1 MDWVEQGEQFLGQYD
16 WGTHGKQ
23 MGISRM
29 WRDNETFV
37 GRGKWVQTQRPRG
50 LLSGF
55 LAVLPSLGYGVYI
68 PPVAAKHGPI
78 RFRMRLSEE
87 IRREGVIFSAYLTK
101 EGGLVVED
109 VLVWKKDPVWST
121 KPFHERWKLLA
132 QFLETEFHQDTA
144 LQGLRISVPLYE
156 PLSAMKRPD
165 ANSVLEFVPNGMK
178 QKRLIWIE
186 ERTTKTGPSSTGQPK
201 AAGPTGQ
208 PKVLLLRKP
217 PSAPATAVTA
227 VPVTAVAATAVATP
241 ATTVPVKVAP
251 TNPDLAQTVIAGFV
265 AKRETLLGPDVFSV
279 WRDGEKLG
287 LALVRTLAISKA
299 LRLAK
304 EDSIGIKAIWNKQF
318 EKWEIQAL
326 ASA

>member
-1 MDWVEQGEQFLGQYD
+1 
-16 WGTHGKQ
+16 
-23 MGISRM
+23 
-29 WRDNETFV
+29 
-37 GRGKWVQTQRPRG
+37 
-50 LLSGF
+50 
-55 LAVLPSLGYGVYI
+55 
-68 PPVAAKHGPI
+68 
-78 RFRMRLSEE
+78 MRLSEE

-156 PLSAMKRPD
+156 PLTAMKRPD
-165 ANSVLEFVPNGMK
+165 ANSVLEFVPNSMK

>member
-68 PPVAAKHGPI
+68 PPVAAKHGPVRI
-78 RFRMRLSEE
+78 RLRVSEE
-87 IRREGVIFSAYLTK
+87 VRREGAIFSAYLTK

-121 KPFHERWKLLA
+121 KPFHERWKILA
-132 QFLETEFHQDTA
+132 QFLETEFRQDTA
-144 LQGLRISVPLYE
+144 LQGLRISVPIYE
-156 PLSAMKRPD
+156 PLSVMKRPD
-165 ANSVLEFVPNGMK
+165 TNSVLEFVPNGMK

-186 ERTTKTGPSSTGQPK
+186 ERTAKTGPPSSSAPSV
-201 AAGPTGQ
+201 PTGHS
-208 PKVLLLRKP
+208 KVLLLRKP
-217 PSAPATAVTA
+217 PTSTASTA
-227 VPVTAVAATAVATP
+227 STASTPIATP
-241 ATTVPVKVAP
+241 VSSNTSVPIPIKPVMVS
-251 TNPDLAQTVIAGFV
+251 PDAAGFV

-279 WRDGEKLG
+279 WRGGEKVG

-304 EDSIGIKAIWNKQF
+304 EDSIKVNATWNKQF
-318 EKWEIQAL
+318 DKWEIQGL
-326 ASA
+326 ASASAPA